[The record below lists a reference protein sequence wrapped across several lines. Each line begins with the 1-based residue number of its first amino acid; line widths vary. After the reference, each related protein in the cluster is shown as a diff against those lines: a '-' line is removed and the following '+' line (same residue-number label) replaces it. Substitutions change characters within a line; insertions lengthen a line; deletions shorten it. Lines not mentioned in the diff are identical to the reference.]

1 MDDADPAP
9 LSANVVKPLIESCI
23 DELLVSLEQ
32 KDPREQGYGHIDNGG
47 DAGDHLSCP
56 GVFPDCSE
64 GPPSRPPPPPPV
76 QVKPGRQVTRTQDQ
90 RYKRLDDSR
99 NSSAVLKT
107 FKRLEDYI
115 KVSFSSR
122 ECLNAS
128 FVEQSGPE
136 SHDIAVSASVDEAP
150 IPIRDTSTVDIPVTA
165 NPGEREAL
173 MLTMARGPVR
183 SRHERASKTHDTR
196 PNIRVPPVIDWKLA
210 QQFYDIVLTAGKDA
224 EPRLSRHVQGASR
237 YDNIRRLLDE
247 ARMEVARVLLRS
259 TEILLKRPGKSLKR
273 PEDIR
278 FLLVILANPLL
289 FPGSSPW
296 SANELSAHPASQ
308 NAGSSS
314 SKPSAAGRNTVSV
327 GSGHHSGLLKR
338 IFGLLSN
345 LPNECHHYLISW
357 FSIMPLDDFRNLV
370 ELGGSFTTYRIA
382 RHDNRKTGSNFRA
395 RLPYS
400 DDWQIKATARVM
412 SLLEKANTNSL
423 GRRGRSAKGNGAGT
437 ALYQESLNRGQ
448 MIPSN
453 AFYNMRLDYCDLIAD
468 FDVWESKSAK
478 FCFCQYPFFLS
489 MGAKIQI
496 LEHDAKRQMEVQARN
511 AFINSISNR
520 TALSQYMV
528 LKVRRE
534 CLVEDSLKGI
544 SESVGTMDDIKKGLR
559 VEFLGEDGI
568 DAGGLKKEWFLM
580 VAREVFD
587 PNHGISCS
595 VDSCCG

>member
-1 MDDADPAP
+1 MDGAVPAS
-9 LSANVVKPLIESCI
+9 LSADVVKPLIESCI
-23 DELLVSLEQ
+23 DDLLVSLEQ
-32 KDPREQGYGHIDNGG
+32 KDPREQSYDNGG
-47 DAGDHLSCP
+47 DAGGHLSP
-56 GVFPDCSE
+56 PSVFTDLSE

-76 QVKPGRQVTRTQDQ
+76 QVKPRRQAARTQDQ
-90 RYKRLDDSR
+90 HYKRPDDSR

-136 SHDIAVSASVDEAP
+136 SHDTAVSASVDEAP
-150 IPIRDTSTVDIPVTA
+150 IPIRDTTTVDIPVTA

-173 MLTMARGPVR
+173 MLTMARGPAR

-196 PNIRVPPVIDWKLA
+196 PNIRAPPAIDWKLA
-210 QQFYDIVLTAGKDA
+210 QQFYDMVLTAGKDA
-224 EPRLSRHVQGASR
+224 EPRLSRHIQGASR

-259 TEILLKRPGKSLKR
+259 TETLLKRPGRSLRR

-296 SANELSAHPASQ
+296 SANELSVLPASQ

-314 SKPSAAGRNTVSV
+314 SKASAAGRNTVSV
-327 GSGHHSGLLKR
+327 GPGYHSGLLKR

-357 FSIMPLDDFRNLV
+357 FSIMPPNDFRNLV
-370 ELGGSFTTYRIA
+370 ELGGSFTTYRIT
-382 RHDNRKTGSNFRA
+382 RHDNRKTPRSGGNFRT

-412 SLLEKANTNSL
+412 SLLEKANTDSL
-423 GRRGRSAKGNGAGT
+423 GRRGRSTKGNGAGT
-437 ALYQESLNRGQ
+437 ALHQESHNRGQ

-595 VDSCCG
+595 IDCRCT